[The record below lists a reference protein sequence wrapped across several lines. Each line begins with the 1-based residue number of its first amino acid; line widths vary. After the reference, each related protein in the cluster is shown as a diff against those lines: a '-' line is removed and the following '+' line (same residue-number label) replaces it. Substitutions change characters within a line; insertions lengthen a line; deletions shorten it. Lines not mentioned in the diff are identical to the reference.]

1 MNSAADFMS
10 GFELKKCYSNVWPWK
25 HVEWSRNRKI
35 IRERQ
40 MLSNVACKI
49 LWAAKRQMQDFVL
62 NIVLLGKK
70 ERSSELCIT
79 TQVIKFFLSFSCC
92 HKKGFNAN
100 LRNKV
105 HIGKC
110 RRCSVYSGVYTS
122 TSCVW
127 YSEDYY
133 TNFKT
138 VNHYTDSTSLA

>member
-1 MNSAADFMS
+1 MS
-10 GFELKKCYSNVWPWK
+10 GFEFKKSYSNVWPWK

-40 MLSNVACKI
+40 MLSKVACKI

-70 ERSSELCIT
+70 ERSSELRIS
-79 TQVIKFFLSFSCC
+79 TQVIKFFFYPLVAVI
-92 HKKGFNAN
+92 KKGFNAN

-105 HIGKC
+105 HISKC
-110 RRCSVYSGVYTS
+110 RRCSVYSGVYIS
-122 TSCVW
+122 TSCEW
-127 YSEDYY
+127 YTEDYY